1 VADTVGHSEGTS
13 TYADAYSGIL
23 SERPPIIPAYRLV
36 FVWVHNHVCVAT
48 HQQPRKDARRGRCHL
63 LESGFW
69 PLWMTPLPR
78 NYSHK
83 SQVTSLS

>member
-1 VADTVGHSEGTS
+1 VADTVGHREGTS

-48 HQQPRKDARRGRCHL
+48 HQPRCSH
-63 LESGFW
+63 
-69 PLWMTPLPR
+69 PR
-78 NYSHK
+78 TRELAACQKQKRNGVVSQNTVSHK
-83 SQVTSLS
+83 SSG